1 MRNKTLYTSFIFII
15 VGITGIAYNAYY
27 TNRYSYT
34 TADGSLVLQET
45 LGLPLGMIMLIFGI
59 VILLIWAVKSGISYL
74 RVSNSTS

>member
-1 MRNKTLYTSFIFII
+1 MRNKTLYTSFIFIV
-15 VGITGIAYNAYY
+15 VGITGIASNAYY